1 MQKSKTLPIRACIL
15 AVIYVC
21 LVFSGCQWR
30 SVSPTN
36 RKIELLIESAEQ
48 GNTSAQFN
56 LGYSYANGDGLA
68 QDKVA
73 AAKWYRKSAEQGY
86 APAQFML
93 GLLYEKGEGVHQD
106 NMEAAEWYMR
116 AAEQGLLVAKKKLS
130 FIVKDEHIALR
141 IAKMLSSYSG
151 YMGLGGLVGRLV
163 GGTAVGLVGAIVGSV
178 GGAFLGNIGNIVSVQ
193 VFYGT
198 DRRTS
203 GSIVPKTFFG
213 SQRGELVFGEC
224 EVSIPRD
231 HRMGALEAPSW
242 FKFEFREDPKKH
254 VVLLEVSSRSE
265 KDFFSDIGSRI
276 KNSKG
281 KQAFVFVHGYNV
293 TFEDAA
299 RRTAQMAYD
308 LGFDGAPIFF
318 SWPSQGE
325 MAAYTV
331 DETNEEWAIPH
342 LKMFLTEISSRT
354 GADTIYLIA
363 HSMGTRML
371 SAVLSEIANER
382 SRTHLFKEVV
392 LAAPDIDAEVFQ
404 RDILPKIRPTA
415 DRITLY
421 ASSKDKALLA
431 SKKIH
436 GSPRAGESEV
446 GNIVIAPGL
455 DTVDASEVD
464 TSFVGHSYYAEN
476 RSVISDIY
484 LLLRN
489 GAPPNQ
495 RNLLEKD
502 RNGKRYWS
510 FRP

>member
-1 MQKSKTLPIRACIL
+1 MQNSETLPIRAFIL
-15 AVIYVC
+15 VVIFAC

-30 SVSPTN
+30 NASPTN
-36 RKIELLIESAEQ
+36 RKIELLTKSAEQ
-48 GNTSAQFN
+48 GDASAQFN
-56 LGYSYANGDGLA
+56 LGYSYANGDGIA
-68 QDKVA
+68 QDKAA
-73 AAKWYRKSAEQGY
+73 AAKWYRKSAEHGY
-86 APAQFML
+86 APAQFIL
-93 GLLYEKGEGVHQD
+93 GFLYEKGEGVHQ
-106 NMEAAEWYMR
+106 NKAEAAEWYWR
-116 AAEQGLLVAKKKLS
+116 AAEQGFLSAENRLS
-130 FIVKDEHIALR
+130 FIEEDER
-141 IAKMLSSYSG
+141 IAQLMAKNEADHV
-151 YMGLGGLVGRLV
+151 GGVSMCLVGVVILP
-163 GGTAVGLVGAIVGSV
+163 TYIPPGSDDI
-178 GGAFLGNIGNIVSVQ
+178 FKRENTVSVK

-198 DRRTS
+198 DRKAS

-213 SQRGELVFGEC
+213 NQRGELVFGAC

-242 FKFEFREDPKKH
+242 LKFEVKENPKKH
-254 VVLLEVSSRSE
+254 VVLLEVNSSS
-265 KDFFSDIGSRI
+265 KNDFFSDLRWRIGTSE
-276 KNSKG
+276 G
-281 KQAFVFVHGYNV
+281 KQQAFVFVHGYNV

-325 MAAYTV
+325 ISAYTV

-342 LKMFLTEISSRT
+342 LKSFLTEVSSRT
-354 GADTIYLIA
+354 GANTIYLIA

-371 SAVLSEIANER
+371 SAALREIANER
-382 SRTHLFKEVV
+382 SKKQLFKEIV

-415 DRITLY
+415 GRITLY
-421 ASSKDKALLA
+421 ASSKDKALQA
-431 SKKIH
+431 SKRVH
-436 GSPRAGESEV
+436 GNPRAGESEV
-446 GNIVIAPGL
+446 DNIVIAPGL

-489 GAPPNQ
+489 GVPPDQ
-495 RNLLEKD
+495 RNLLEKN
-502 RNGKRYWS
+502 RNGQRYWA